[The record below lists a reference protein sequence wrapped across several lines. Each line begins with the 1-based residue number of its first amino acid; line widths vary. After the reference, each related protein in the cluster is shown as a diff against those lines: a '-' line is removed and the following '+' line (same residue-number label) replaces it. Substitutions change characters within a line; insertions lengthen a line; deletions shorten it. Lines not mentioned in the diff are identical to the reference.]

1 MRITACAIDS
11 TRSNRAYRDFSAH
24 RHKAQAVLRWRKI
37 KTESWEVWVWE
48 FSAKARHRLEDVDD
62 GVVEA
67 ALNSDQLL
75 FRAEVYIQFLIETCR

>member
-1 MRITACAIDS
+1 M
-11 TRSNRAYRDFSAH
+11 
-24 RHKAQAVLRWRKI
+24 
-37 KTESWEVWVWE
+37 WE